1 MKVSY
6 VGSSLTKCFFLGQ
19 RCISYALKLGYLCTI
34 ILSNHGWIFHNNSP
48 APPLLASIYLL
59 KIFTSSLKL
68 RMSSFKL
75 IEAHFVLKS
84 LFLSPVNQPN
94 LKKLSLLKNS
104 NLWHYIKTYAI
115 LIAFCLL
122 WLAADA
128 VECWDSMLSLS
139 GISRSY
145 GIQPPNSIWKRSR
158 NKGSTC

>member
-1 MKVSY
+1 MKVLY
-6 VGSSLTKCFFLGQ
+6 VGSSLTKCFFIGQ
-19 RCISYALKLGYLCTI
+19 RCISYALKLGYLCTN
-34 ILSNHGWIFHNNSP
+34 ILSNHGWIFHNNLP
-48 APPLLASIYLL
+48 APPALLASIYLL

-104 NLWHYIKTYAI
+104 NLWHYIKIYAI

-122 WLAADA
+122 WLAPDA
-128 VECWDSMLSLS
+128 VEGWLPSELGLHALCEWHLQ
-139 GISRSY
+139 SRSY
-145 GIQPPNSIWKRSR
+145 GI
-158 NKGSTC
+158 